1 MPKYIAHV
9 KTWLGHENRMVLPG
23 EVFETTFPEG
33 MKLSGN
39 IESLEPE
46 KPTRTTRRNKTVEAE
61 QLGDEGQTD
70 PLDTDNTDDTPTPN
84 PNTETDEA

>member
-1 MPKYIAHV
+1 MAKYIAHV

-61 QLGDEGQTD
+61 QTGDEGQTD
-70 PLDTDNTDDTPTPN
+70 SADSDADDTQSKN
-84 PNTETDEA
+84 QHTEADEA